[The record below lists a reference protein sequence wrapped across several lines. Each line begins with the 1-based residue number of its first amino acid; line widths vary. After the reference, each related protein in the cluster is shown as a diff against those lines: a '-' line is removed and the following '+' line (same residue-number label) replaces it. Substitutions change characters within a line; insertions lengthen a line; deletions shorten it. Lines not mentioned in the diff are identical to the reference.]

1 MDNRKRR
8 NPTIQEYAAYG
19 IGGIFINLG
28 IIAEQ
33 FGMYYMTNVA
43 LLPSA
48 VVGSMLMFTTL
59 FDAVNDP
66 IIGGMADRCNTRM
79 GKYRPFILL
88 GAIFMCITMVLRFT
102 VPPLGTVGKV
112 VYYLIIMMLY
122 SVSFTMCC
130 VPWQAMSSVLTR
142 DYKARNL
149 LLTVRLTA
157 GALTGTVIGAAL
169 LRGVERLGGGAAGWQ
184 RFILLVWCI
193 GLPAAFICQRGM
205 RFVDYPGS
213 IPTPPRRTVF
223 HHMLQLAKNRPVVC
237 VCAAISLS
245 SLTQTINNVSSMYY
259 YEYVLG
265 DTSVLELT
273 AIYSLP
279 ISLACNFAIPFVLER
294 MDKRHLLLAA
304 YCISL
309 VKPVAIW
316 IFGASLSVRAALGLI
331 VFSYIG
337 ASLYGAS
344 IFSWVPECV
353 DWTSLHHGAGEAGII
368 SAFVTFAQKL
378 GRAFSQW
385 LTGILM
391 GLVGFHAALAIQP
404 EVVGV
409 ILNLNGLYQILGY
422 SLTLIPIFLFP
433 ISKAGGDRIRKDLS
447 AQEDASVTEPW
458 HPGP

>member
-1 MDNRKRR
+1 MEKRTGR

-19 IGGIFINLG
+19 IGGICINLG

-33 FGMYYMTNVA
+33 FGMYYLTNVA

-88 GAIFMCITMVLRFT
+88 GAVFMCVTMVLRFT
-102 VPPLGTVGKV
+102 LPPLGTGGKV
-112 VYYLIIMMLY
+112 AYYLAVMMLY
-122 SVSFTMCC
+122 SISFTMCC
-130 VPWQAMSSVLTR
+130 VPWQAMPAVLTR

-184 RFILLVWCI
+184 RFILLVWCV
-193 GLPAAFICQRGM
+193 GLPAAYLCQRGM

-213 IPTPPRRTVF
+213 IPTPPRRTAF
-223 HHMLQLAKNRPVVC
+223 HHMAQLVKNRPVVC
-237 VCAAISLS
+237 VCAAIGLC

-273 AIYSLP
+273 SIYSLP

-294 MDKRHLLLAA
+294 IDKRHLLLIA
-304 YCISL
+304 YGLSL
-309 VKPVAIW
+309 VKPAAIW
-316 IFGASLSVRAALGLI
+316 LFGASLSVRAALGLI

-337 ASLYGAS
+337 AALYGAT

-353 DWTSLHHGAGEAGII
+353 DWTHLYHGAGEAGII
-368 SAFVTFAQKL
+368 SAFVTFSQKL
-378 GRAFSQW
+378 GRALGQW

-391 GLVGFHAALAIQP
+391 GLVGFHAASAVTP
-404 EVVGV
+404 GVVGA

-433 ISKAGGDRIRKDLS
+433 ISKAGGDQIRKDICER
-447 AQEDASVTEPW
+447 EDAGVTEPW

>member
-48 VVGSMLMFTTL
+48 VVGFMLMFITL

-66 IIGGMADRCNTRM
+66 IIGGVANRCNTRM
-79 GKYRPFILL
+79 GKYQPFILL
-88 GAIFMCITMVLRFT
+88 GAIFMCITTVLRFT
-102 VPPLGTVGKV
+102 VPPLGTGGKV
-112 VYYLIIMMLY
+112 IYYLIVIMLY

-157 GALTGTVIGAAL
+157 GALTGFFASVYGED
-169 LRGVERLGGGAAGWQ
+169 RP
-184 RFILLVWCI
+184 CI
-193 GLPAAFICQRGM
+193 GLPAAFICLRGM

>member
-1 MDNRKRR
+1 MDNRRRR

-48 VVGSMLMFTTL
+48 VVGFMLMFITL

-79 GKYRPFILL
+79 GKYHHL
-88 GAIFMCITMVLRFT
+88 GAFFLCITTVLRFT
-102 VPPLGTVGKV
+102 VPPLGTGGKV
-112 VYYLIIMMLY
+112 VYYRIIMMLY

-130 VPWQAMSSVLTR
+130 VPWQAMCSILTR

-157 GALTGTVIGAAL
+157 GVLTGTVIGVAL
-169 LRGVERLGGGAAGWQ
+169 LRGVERLGGWAAGWQ
-184 RFILLVWCI
+184 RFILVVWCI
-193 GLPAAFICQRGM
+193 GLPAFFICQQGM

-213 IPTPPRRTVF
+213 IPTHPRRTVF
-223 HHMLQLAKNRPVVC
+223 HHLLQLAKNRPVVC

-245 SLTQTINNVSSMYY
+245 FLPQTINNVSSMYY

-279 ISLACNFAIPFVLER
+279 ISLACNFVIPFVLER
-294 MDKRHLLLAA
+294 MDKRHLLL
-304 YCISL
+304 
-309 VKPVAIW
+309 VA
-316 IFGASLSVRAALGLI
+316 
-331 VFSYIG
+331 
-337 ASLYGAS
+337 
-344 IFSWVPECV
+344 
-353 DWTSLHHGAGEAGII
+353 
-368 SAFVTFAQKL
+368 
-378 GRAFSQW
+378 
-385 LTGILM
+385 
-391 GLVGFHAALAIQP
+391 
-404 EVVGV
+404 
-409 ILNLNGLYQILGY
+409 
-422 SLTLIPIFLFP
+422 
-433 ISKAGGDRIRKDLS
+433 
-447 AQEDASVTEPW
+447 
-458 HPGP
+458 